1 MIRRVGWITAALL
14 TMAYLSG
21 CCFLTPGEKV
31 AEVARRLSAG
41 PVVRETRQ
49 VSLDG
54 ADQVRVTLAFGGG
67 DLDIRAG
74 SEDLLSGEF
83 TYNLEE
89 LAPEIV
95 YNVEGATG
103 ELLIQ
108 HQQDSIRWER
118 IVSEVRNEW
127 VLYLTES
134 VPLDLNVDVGAST
147 GELDL
152 GGLRITNLNLTAGA
166 ADLIVRFDRPNPE
179 RLKTVRIHSGA
190 ARLALIQL
198 GNAQL
203 EDLVFDG
210 GLGMYTFDFRGSWQH
225 SATVQITTGAGQV
238 ILRLPKDIGVRVCP
252 GDLRNADYG
261 GLEEQDECYINDL
274 YKRSDTQLDISL
286 DIGLGNLVLRQE

>member
-1 MIRRVGWITAALL
+1 MIRRAVWIVAALL

-21 CCFLTPGEKV
+21 CCFYTPGEKI
-31 AEVARRLSAG
+31 AEVARRLNAG
-41 PVVRETRQ
+41 PVARETRQ

-67 DLDIRAG
+67 ILDIRAG

-89 LAPEIV
+89 LAPEIT
-95 YNVEGATG
+95 YSVEGTTG

-108 HQQDSIRWER
+108 HRQDSIRWER
-118 IVSEVRNEW
+118 IVSAVRNEW
-127 VLYLTES
+127 DIRLTES
-134 VPLDLNVDVGAST
+134 VPLDLNVDVGASS

-152 GGLRITNLNLTAGA
+152 GGLRITSLNLTAGT

-179 RLKTVRIHSGA
+179 RLKTVRIQTGA
-190 ARLALIQL
+190 ARLELIQL

-210 GLGMYTFDFRGSWQH
+210 GLGMYTFDFRGSWKH
-225 SATVQITTGAGQV
+225 SAKVQVTTGAGQV
-238 ILRLPKDIGVRVCP
+238 VLRVPRDIGVRVCP

-261 GLEEQDECYINDL
+261 GLEEQDECYVNDL
-274 YKRSDTQLDISL
+274 FNQSDTRLDISL
-286 DIGLGNLVLRQE
+286 DIGLGRLVLRQE